1 MKLVVDH
8 FCEIT
13 SLLAPWTDQQF
24 YSLDQVT
31 VDPDTVYVIGREQ
44 CRTQPELVRAM
55 CDQAQ
60 VVFSNPAEG
69 SETFLGHLQQYGL
82 MDLALQHKL
91 KCIVGG
97 DIGSEFQSIKYNH
110 FLAQVFC
117 YQENSNAANRI
128 DEIFE
133 KKLKPHSFLFLNGR
147 ARWHRTWLI
156 DELTN
161 AGALDS
167 ALWTCLQGND
177 IKYLPARYEVEQF
190 AHNVDQPCSAGFVK
204 NQLFNNLWGE
214 IYLNPEPYIDTYF
227 SVVTETVFAGPH
239 SFFTEKIAKP
249 LAQGHPFIAVA
260 NAGFYRDLHD
270 LGFHTFDP
278 WIDESFDAIQDPMQR
293 LARIKDI
300 VVDLTQ
306 SDLVKLLEQCREVC
320 KYNQQHL
327 RRLSQQIPRDF
338 PAEFFQLINERP

>member
-1 MKLVVDH
+1 MKLAVDH
-8 FCEIT
+8 FCEI
-13 SLLAPWTDQQF
+13 SHLLGPWTTQQF
-24 YSLDQVT
+24 YGIDQLT
-31 VDPDTVYVIGREQ
+31 IDPDTVYVIGREQ
-44 CRTQPELVRAM
+44 CRTQSDLVRAM

-97 DIGSEFQSIKYNH
+97 DIGAEFQSIKYNH
-110 FLAQVFC
+110 FLAQVFR
-117 YQENSNAANRI
+117 YQENLDAANRI
-128 DEIFE
+128 DEIF
-133 KKLKPHSFLFLNGR
+133 KKKAKPHSFLFLNGR

-156 DELTN
+156 DQLKN
-161 AGALDS
+161 LGALDS

-177 IKYLPARYEVEQF
+177 IHYLPAKYEVEQF
-190 AHNVDQPCSAGFVK
+190 AANVDRPCAEGFVK

-214 IYLNPEPYIDTYF
+214 IYLNPAPYIDTYF
-227 SVVTETVFAGPH
+227 SVVTETVFVGPH

-270 LGFHTFDP
+270 LGFRTFEA

-293 LARIKDI
+293 LERIRDI

-306 SDLVKLLEQCREVC
+306 SDLVKLQEQCREVC